1 MTVHSEPAVM
11 SGSNAP
17 ASSLHEEE
25 QRIVNAFN
33 DRIAELS
40 KTYSERETATICR
53 VSINYVCAQ
62 RDKRGLTFVD
72 PKSRTKQEQAAIS
85 KQFKVDRAATFVR
98 DVCPKRT
105 VKAGALKV
113 PPKLERAGAIALKKR
128 ENDFLIRVTRLSES
142 MSFHESAALLN
153 VSPRFLRNYCY
164 QYQIE
169 FPGYH
174 TKGTEDLE
182 LFSLE
187 GDQAGKSNLAQAQDS
202 LKVSPAA
209 NSVDPLLDEDDF
221 DDGEVG
227 VWGAMEPKTN
237 VSPTTSNR
245 IMPVLFPHAAKRSA
259 GR

>member
-1 MTVHSEPAVM
+1 MKQHSEPAVL
-11 SGSNAP
+11 SGSNAL
-17 ASSLHEEE
+17 ASSYQEEE

-53 VSINYVCAQ
+53 VSINYVCDQ

-72 PKSRTKQEQAAIS
+72 PKTRSKQEQAAIS

-98 DVCPKRT
+98 EVNPKKT

-113 PPKLERAGAIALKKR
+113 PPKLERAGTIALKKR
-128 ENDFLIRVTRLSES
+128 ENEFLIRVTRLSET

-187 GDQAGKSNLAQAQDS
+187 GDKAQQMEPVQTAAQEE
-202 LKVSPAA
+202 PATTSA
-209 NSVDPLLDEDDF
+209 EMFLDEDEF
-221 DDGEVG
+221 DDGEVPCWAKYLPG
-227 VWGAMEPKTN
+227 EPLKA
-237 VSPTTSNR
+237 SA
-245 IMPVLFPHAAKRSA
+245 HA
-259 GR
+259 